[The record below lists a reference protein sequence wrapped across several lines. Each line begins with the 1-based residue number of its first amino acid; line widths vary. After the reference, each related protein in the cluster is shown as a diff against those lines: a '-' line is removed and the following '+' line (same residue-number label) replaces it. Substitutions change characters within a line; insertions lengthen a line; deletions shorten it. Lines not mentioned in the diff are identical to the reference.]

1 MPFIVKV
8 KAPGIFVSM
17 KVCHIMDMLSN
28 LPFQTKHVLQCKKR
42 RKDTNLQYICNHL
55 TTQPLTQ
62 FSLPCLRQIFFKRH
76 FLSSVLFSDHSK
88 IINMMILKIL
98 VDEFSNLCNMCFS
111 LIDQSNSLCF
121 LQIQKETLKI
131 FFESL
136 TAGNYIF
143 KIKSNKTKFT
153 NPQTFVNDLESGWN
167 TYPGLVPH
175 FHTREKFQLREM
187 MFLLV

>member
-28 LPFQTKHVLQCKKR
+28 LPFQTKHVLQWKKR

-153 NPQTFVNDLESGWN
+153 NPQTFVNDLESGCN

-175 FHTREKFQLREM
+175 FHTREELQLREM